1 MAVDA
6 PDRAPTRRFTA
17 AEVERMVEVGI
28 LGEDERVE
36 LIDGELRL
44 VSPQGWEH
52 QRTILNLTRL
62 LGAAYGERF
71 GMRVQMTVAGLPDS
85 LPEPD
90 VAVGLADGPWDD
102 ERRWPRADELLLLIE
117 VAVTSHRLER
127 HKAGLYANAGAPVYW
142 LVDVPARRVI
152 VHTGPT
158 PDGTW
163 RDVREIPEG
172 GVLDLPTLDA
182 SVRVSEVLP
191 PQEAATSPEGPAARR
206 S

>member
-36 LIDGELRL
+36 LIDGELQV

-52 QRTILNLTRL
+52 QRTILLLTRL

-71 GMRVQMTVAGLPDS
+71 GMRVQMTLAGLPDS

-102 ERRWPRADELLLLIE
+102 ERRWPRIDELVLLVE
-117 VAVTSHRLER
+117 VAVTSHTLDRR
-127 HKAGLYANAGAPVYW
+127 KATLYGQAGAPVYW
-142 LVDVPARRVI
+142 LVDVPARRVT
-152 VHTGPT
+152 VHEGPRG
-158 PDGTW
+158 DGTW
-163 RDVREIPEG
+163 RATRDVPETG
-172 GVLDLPTLDA
+172 ELPLPGLDA
-182 SVRVSEVLP
+182 TVRVSAILP
-191 PQEAATSPEGPAARR
+191 PAGPATPAVGAAARR

>member
-1 MAVDA
+1 
-6 PDRAPTRRFTA
+6 
-17 AEVERMVEVGI
+17 MVEVGI

-36 LIDGELRL
+36 LIDGELRI

-52 QRTILNLTRL
+52 QRAILNATRL
-62 LGAAYGERF
+62 LNRAFGESF
-71 GMRVQMTVAGLPDS
+71 GIRVQMTLGGLADS

-90 VAVGLADGPWDD
+90 VAVGLDEGPWDA
-102 ERRWPRADELLLLIE
+102 ERRWPRIDELVLVIE
-117 VAVTSHRLER
+117 VAVTSHRLDR
-127 HKAGLYANAGAPVYW
+127 HKATLYAKAGAPVYW

-152 VHTGPT
+152 VHEGPH

-163 RDVREIPEG
+163 QTTREIPDG
-172 GVLDLPTLDA
+172 GVLDLPTLDV

-191 PQEAATSPEGPAARR
+191 PQAAATSPEGPAARR